1 LRAFLCFTHLL
12 HFCYEPTY
20 HDLEILLSLAT
31 ADPALIMAA
40 SSAGPPRLEKPI
52 TIMSL
57 FGLREFN
64 RHLRLSSCCA
74 VVHPRIEFVGISQR
88 CCPLRNVGS
97 KMTHFGCSRSVQGS
111 GLRCLTLIT
120 VQNSTNLNV
129 LPLQI
134 EATST
139 PTSEGVYYYDDAQ

>member
-1 LRAFLCFTHLL
+1 MAFLCFTHLL

-20 HDLEILLSLAT
+20 HDLAVPLPLAK

-40 SSAGPPRLEKPI
+40 SSAGPPRLEKLI

-64 RHLRLSSCCA
+64 RRLRLSLWCA
-74 VVHPRIEFVGISQR
+74 VVHPKIESAGISQR
-88 CCPLRNVGS
+88 CCLLRNEGS

-111 GLRCLTLIT
+111 GLRCVALIT
-120 VQNSTNLNV
+120 VQKSINLNV

-134 EATST
+134 EGTST
-139 PTSEGVYYYDDAQ
+139 PTSDGFYYYDDAQ